1 MNKEKIYKSFD
12 IAFNDYLSNEKSK
25 SNHWIAQN
33 KNFLKKIKKVK
44 LEDFR
49 KKNILSQGL
58 DDQGN
63 FFPLVENL
71 IDLADLCGKKF
82 INEFKENNIGNPDNC
97 YEISG
102 EKYNFNDLFI
112 IQFLFKIKK
121 FLNKEPKSILE
132 IGGGY
137 GALANKLKKLYP
149 NSTIYL
155 LDLPE
160 AGLLQTYYLSSI
172 HKEKNFFLYDD
183 FKKKENEINIE
194 YLETFDFVILPPW
207 CLKNITFKNYF
218 DLIINTRSFME
229 IKFDEIKSYFDY
241 IQRTIKSDGIFY
253 NVNKYEKN
261 TSGDVIRIS
270 EYPYDNFWN
279 VLSSSQSW
287 KQSNLHEIITQ
298 RKEVETKEINL
309 ILSKLKKNNLPLKK
323 PSKFKFVIRY
333 FLDFIF
339 KLIPRKVLNKLFKIY
354 Y

>member
-1 MNKEKIYKSFD
+1 MNKEKIYNSFNLAYKDYNLKTKSD
-12 IAFNDYLSNEKSK
+12 
-25 SNHWIAQN
+25 HWKIKNN
-33 KNFLKKIKKVK
+33 KFLKKIKQIK
-44 LEDFR
+44 LENFR
-49 KKNILSQGL
+49 KKNILSAGL

-71 IDLADLCGKKF
+71 IDLTDLCGKKF
-82 INEFKENNIGNPDNC
+82 IDEFKENNIGNPDNF
-97 YEISG
+97 YEIGG

-137 GALANKLKKLYP
+137 GALANKLKKLYS
-149 NSTIYL
+149 NSSIYL
-155 LDLPE
+155 IDLPE

-172 HKEKNFFLYDD
+172 YKEKKFFLYDD
-183 FKKKENEINIE
+183 FKKKENEINRE
-194 YLETFDFVILPPW
+194 YLENFDFVILPPW
-207 CLKNITFKNYF
+207 CLKKITFKNYF

-241 IQRTIKSDGIFY
+241 IHKTIKSDGIFY

-261 TSGDVIRIS
+261 TSGDIIKIS
-270 EYPYDNFWN
+270 EYPYDNFWS

-287 KQSNLHEIITQ
+287 KQDNLHEIITQ
-298 RKEVETKEINL
+298 RKEIETKEITL
-309 ILSKLKKNNLPLKK
+309 ILSKLKKNNPPLKK